1 MTNKDFCVKVRY
13 RKRKA
18 DPKKGGSGKGK
29 KMFTVIRSNYLY
41 LESLKSAALD
51 HKEEWGFRF
60 VYSDKNGHK
69 RNNVM
74 KDVSLL

>member
-1 MTNKDFCVKVRY
+1 MLKYDIE
-13 RKRKA
+13 KRKA

-41 LESLKSAALD
+41 LESLKNAALD

-60 VYSDKNGHK
+60 VYSDKNEHE
-69 RNNVM
+69 RNTVM